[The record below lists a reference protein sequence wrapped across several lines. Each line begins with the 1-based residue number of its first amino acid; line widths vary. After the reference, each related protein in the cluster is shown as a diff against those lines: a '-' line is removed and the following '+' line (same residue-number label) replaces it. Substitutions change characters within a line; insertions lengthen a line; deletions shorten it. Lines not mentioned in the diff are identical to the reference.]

1 MQRKPG
7 YPATA
12 NNMKMELG
20 LGMEY
25 VAQCDFASESQC
37 DDDETQ
43 QRRQQLINF
52 GHSQWGFNNWS
63 WLVTSQALDFVENH
77 NGIYTA
83 GVACFVS
90 VKVKSL
96 DIQRV
101 NVGYATSVAA
111 YKGLSIHRAR
121 MCSVTNGLLETLLS
135 FGGNLASE
143 LMELLESNKNEAA
156 NHIMVPEAVPESSSN
171 PLIKTEPK
179 NLSKPINRKDTE
191 ANVNLPQVFPQKG
204 PKNTLNPPV
213 AKAHPMP
220 ANLAI
225 NMSTNLPNPPTT
237 PAANLPPAANA
248 PRPPY
253 AAPPAPAPAHVR
265 PNSNVSF
272 VMMPPLY
279 APPRLPPPHA
289 FPNYYEL
296 SPWHFSY
303 EPHNLNLNLN
313 MPSRNLL
320 VGRDCKREDFQPQQ
334 GCWIKP
340 TIFYD
345 GFWTEQKVRK
355 WVAEQV
361 EKQFPEDK
369 TTSPADST
377 TK

>member
-156 NHIMVPEAVPESSSN
+156 NHIMVPEA
-171 PLIKTEPK
+171 
-179 NLSKPINRKDTE
+179 
-191 ANVNLPQVFPQKG
+191 
-204 PKNTLNPPV
+204 
-213 AKAHPMP
+213 AHPMP

-265 PNSNVSF
+265 P
-272 VMMPPLY
+272 
-279 APPRLPPPHA
+279 
-289 FPNYYEL
+289 
-296 SPWHFSY
+296 
-303 EPHNLNLNLN
+303 
-313 MPSRNLL
+313 
-320 VGRDCKREDFQPQQ
+320 K
-334 GCWIKP
+334 I
-340 TIFYD
+340 T
-345 GFWTEQKVRK
+345 
-355 WVAEQV
+355 
-361 EKQFPEDK
+361 
-369 TTSPADST
+369 
-377 TK
+377 

>member
-265 PNSNVSF
+265 PNSNDDSAEAARNERKRRQRLAKEEFLKKQMEKDADVFDVSPGDLI
-272 VMMPPLY
+272 V
-279 APPRLPPPHA
+279 AEVVNEEEH
-289 FPNYYEL
+289 
-296 SPWHFSY
+296 SG
-303 EPHNLNLNLN
+303 
-313 MPSRNLL
+313 LL
-320 VGRDCKREDFQPQQ
+320 VKRKSPDSR
-334 GCWIKP
+334 G
-340 TIFYD
+340 D
-345 GFWTEQKVRK
+345 
-355 WVAEQV
+355 
-361 EKQFPEDK
+361 EKRSKQI
-369 TTSPADST
+369 
-377 TK
+377 